1 MKLLSLEINKVTL
14 SREEKEKFVLEFYYT
29 KGYTYKQ
36 ITKELRMSPNQIR
49 AIIKKHEEK
58 NNAIANK
65 KKQLSLS
72 SKAYKLYSKGKTNV
86 EVAIKL
92 DIPQVQATLFHFEY
106 CRLMELDDF
115 ESLYVRTRGK
125 VAPLC
130 KLYEEL
136 VIKRGMSIEQVAD
149 SVDIALNRLPYMEGL
164 YEIAKREADRMQEKR
179 DYLSKDIIFLR
190 KDLELEEEKQRRNL
204 TLSFNHYPNYGDSEN
219 SAMGA
224 SSLYSDHRKP
234 SPLPYW
240 QSELPDLSN
249 EFRNEQG
256 ESKRKEE
263 IHGVDED
270 VDEGDI
276 AD

>member
-1 MKLLSLEINKVTL
+1 LEINKVSL

-58 NNAIANK
+58 SNAIANK

-86 EVAIKL
+86 EVAMKL

-106 CRLMELDDF
+106 CRLMGLDDF
-115 ESLYVRTRGK
+115 EFLYVRTRGK
-125 VAPLC
+125 VTPLC

-136 VIKRGMSIEQVAD
+136 VIKRGMSIEQVAN
-149 SVDIALNRLPYMEGL
+149 SVDIALNRLPYMECL

-190 KDLELEEEKQRRNL
+190 KDLELEEEKQRRKL

-270 VDEGDI
+270 VDEGVDEGDI

>member
-1 MKLLSLEINKVTL
+1 LEINKVSL

-58 NNAIANK
+58 SNAIANK

-86 EVAIKL
+86 EVAMKL

-106 CRLMELDDF
+106 CRLMGLDDF
-115 ESLYVRTRGK
+115 EFLYVRTRGK
-125 VAPLC
+125 VTPLC

-136 VIKRGMSIEQVAD
+136 VIKRGMSIEQVAN
-149 SVDIALNRLPYMEGL
+149 SVDIALNRLPYMECL

-179 DYLSKDIIFLR
+179 DYLSKDLISLR
-190 KDLELEEEKQRRNL
+190 KELELEEEKQRRKL
-204 TLSFNHYPNYGDSEN
+204 TLSFNHYPNYGDREN
-219 SAMGA
+219 SAMGVF
-224 SSLYSDHRKP
+224 SLYSDHRTP

-240 QSELPDLSN
+240 QSGLPDLSN
-249 EFRNEQG
+249 EFRDEQG

-263 IHGVDED
+263 IHGVDEG